1 MQKEFIIGI
10 LITIILLLVVIW
22 AIFVRKEKFS
32 DLKGKALEAAMEAEE
47 QDMQNEQDQEYERE
61 LRELQWENKNQPGD

>member
-22 AIFVRKEKFS
+22 AIFARKEKYGWR
-32 DLKGKALEAAMEAEE
+32 LQLEDDEKDE
-47 QDMQNEQDQEYERE
+47 D
-61 LRELQWENKNQPGD
+61 

>member
-32 DLKGKALEAAMEAEE
+32 WE